1 MKKDREIRKSIKTV
15 VMVENLVKGS
25 EGKEDERIFLK
36 GNLFFTFFSL
46 LCGLKVTR
54 LSQ

>member
-36 GNLFFTFFSL
+36 ENYSSPSF
-46 LCGLKVTR
+46 
-54 LSQ
+54 LSSVV